1 MTIFSYTDKS
11 ILTKTENISLTWH
24 MTKIKKFKKI
34 QKIKVRGRE
43 AFTLLHS
50 DKKLVWDSF
59 HYIQRNHLRPGI
71 IFFSINEIHDNN

>member
-11 ILTKTENISLTWH
+11 ILTKTENINLTWH
-24 MTKIKKFKKI
+24 MTKIRKFKKI